1 MLATSNC
8 RRHNFILRHKVKIW
22 AGKTDE
28 FCEPVFEEVVECVYA
43 RLFSKNTTVNLI
55 NSISNEYSSTT
66 YAGHILA
73 PKVLPNSIFNK
84 ELEYEMIIDLENEIS
99 VFGKGMLIALPNS
112 TLQNRRLSKIFG
124 IPASLVIRLDGGLNG

>member
-1 MLATSNC
+1 VNVSC

-22 AGKTDE
+22 AGQTDE
-28 FCEPVFEEVVECVYA
+28 FCEPLFEEAIECLYA

-55 NSISNEYSSTT
+55 NSISQEYSSTT

-73 PKVLPNSIFNK
+73 PKVLPKGIFNK
-84 ELEYEMIIDLENEIS
+84 ELEYEMIIDAENGMS

-112 TLQNRRLSKIFG
+112 TFQNRGLSKIFG
-124 IPASLVIRLDGGLNG
+124 IPASLVIRLEGGLNV